1 MNYFNRMCE
10 VTEYSPITTLWSDFT
25 NIDQFQDTNKI
36 KEFYN
41 TTFKQYKNSYKEFT
55 EFVMVLNWKSWYHHD
70 NGLGELSDFYA
81 DLFYL
86 AYQYGLENFTGDE
99 LTYFWRTLD

>member
-25 NIDQFQDTNKI
+25 NIDQFQDINKI
-36 KEFYN
+36 EEFYN
-41 TTFKQYKNSYKEFT
+41 STFEQYKNSYKEFT
-55 EFVMVLNWKSWYHHD
+55 EFVMILNWKSWYYHD
-70 NGLGELSDFYA
+70 NGFKELSDLYS
-81 DLFYL
+81 DLFCL
-86 AYQYGLENFTGDE
+86 AYQYGVNNFIGNE

>member
-25 NIDQFQDTNKI
+25 NIDQSQDTNKI
-36 KEFYN
+36 KEFYD

-70 NGLGELSDFYA
+70 NGFRELSDFYS

-86 AYQYGLENFTGDE
+86 AYYYGLENFTGDE

>member
-1 MNYFNRMCE
+1 MDYFNRMCE

-25 NIDQFQDTNKI
+25 NIDQFQDISKI
-36 KEFYN
+36 EEFYN
-41 TTFKQYKNSYKEFT
+41 SAFEQYKNSYKEFT

-70 NGLGELSDFYA
+70 NGFGKLSDFYA

-86 AYQYGLENFTGDE
+86 AYDYGLENLTGDE